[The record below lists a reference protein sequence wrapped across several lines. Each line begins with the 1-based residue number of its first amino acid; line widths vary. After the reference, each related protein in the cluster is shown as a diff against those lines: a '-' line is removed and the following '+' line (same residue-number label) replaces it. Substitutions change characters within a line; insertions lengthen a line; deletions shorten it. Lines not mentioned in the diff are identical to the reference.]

1 MKKLI
6 SAMLCLAILVGVL
19 AFAGCK
25 QKNNDETTV
34 PPDTDAAIDNIIG
47 DGTEPAL
54 EDTTQSAQPGQPVQ
68 PTKPASK
75 KPASTTQKPAQTVKP
90 APTPNTTTPQVEK
103 PSAWKKA
110 GTYTCDKDITAGI
123 YYIKSN
129 GNNCR
134 VILTKGD
141 KKVEF
146 YPLSYG
152 LFVEMRKGYVL
163 KIENGEFISE
173 RELKP
178 MTSSNGVYKLGTYRI
193 GEDIPAGEYVIG
205 EFGNTD
211 FSILNSV
218 DFLSGNN
225 YAITYRGL
233 RVYVKLEAGDYII
246 FNKDTKVVKAK
257 DRTGSYDEKDKSYGG
272 GTYLVGANQDMKAG
286 KYVLVPTDD
295 GNGYSTGAAHIK
307 FSQITGEL
315 NVKKDKSI
323 IIELKDGEF
332 ISFEGFKLVEYVEPA
347 PNPDPNPDPNPNPNP
362 NPNPD
367 PNPNPNPDGNNG
379 GDNNKPDNNGG
390 DNNKPDNNGGDN
402 NKPDNNA
409 GGNKADENKS

>member
-6 SAMLCLAILVGVL
+6 SAMLCLVILVGVL

-34 PPDTDAAIDNIIG
+34 PPDTEAAIDNIIG
-47 DGTEPAL
+47 DDTEPAL
-54 EDTTQSAQPGQPVQ
+54 EDTTQSAQPAQSVRPAQQVL

-178 MTSSNGVYKLGTYRI
+178 MISSNGVYKLGTYRI

-347 PNPDPNPDPNPNPNP
+347 PTEPSSEPSSTPSGESSSESKSDADTPK
-362 NPNPD
+362 
-367 PNPNPNPDGNNG
+367 NNEA
-379 GDNNKPDNNGG
+379 GDNNKPN
-390 DNNKPDNNGGDN
+390 
-402 NKPDNNA
+402 NNA
-409 GGNKADENKS
+409 GDDKANENKS

>member
-34 PPDTDAAIDNIIG
+34 PPNTDAAIDNIVG
-47 DGTEPAL
+47 DDTEPAL
-54 EDTTQSAQPGQPVQ
+54 EDTTQSAQPAQSVRPAQQVQ

-347 PNPDPNPDPNPNPNP
+347 PTEPSSEPSSTPSGESSSESKSDADTPK
-362 NPNPD
+362 
-367 PNPNPNPDGNNG
+367 NNEA
-379 GDNNKPDNNGG
+379 GDNNKPN
-390 DNNKPDNNGGDN
+390 
-402 NKPDNNA
+402 NNA
-409 GGNKADENKS
+409 GGDKANENKS

>member
-1 MKKLI
+1 MKRKLI
-6 SAMLCLAILVGVL
+6 SAVALILCATMFL
-19 AFAGCK
+19 FCGCK
-25 QKNNDETTV
+25 PKSNDETTV

-47 DGTEPAL
+47 DDTEPAAD
-54 EDTTQSAQPGQPVQ
+54 DTTQSAQPAQSVRPAQQVL
-68 PTKPASK
+68 PTRPASK

-90 APTPNTTTPQVEK
+90 APKPNTTTPQVEK
-103 PSAWKKA
+103 PSNWKKA

-123 YYIKSN
+123 YYVKPN
-129 GNNCR
+129 DKNCR
-134 VILTKGD
+134 VTLTKGD
-141 KKVEF
+141 KKPVKF

-163 KIENGEFISE
+163 TIENGQFISE
-173 RELKP
+173 REVKP
-178 MTSSNGVYKLGTYRI
+178 MTSTTGEYKLGTYRI

-225 YAITYRGL
+225 YAVTYDKDL

-272 GTYLVGANQDMKAG
+272 GTYLIGSGKDDDIKPG

-295 GNGYSTGAAHIK
+295 KNGYSTGATNVKAAK
-307 FSQITGEL
+307 ATGEL

-323 IIELKDGEF
+323 TIELKDGQY

-347 PNPDPNPDPNPNPNP
+347 PNPDPNP
-362 NPNPD
+362 
-367 PNPNPNPDGNNG
+367 NPNPNPDGNNG
-379 GDNNKPDNNGG
+379 GDNNKPDNNAGG
-390 DNNKPDNNGGDN
+390 N

>member
-47 DGTEPAL
+47 DDTEPAP
-54 EDTTQSAQPGQPVQ
+54 EDTTQSAQPAQSVRPAQQVL

-347 PNPDPNPDPNPNPNP
+347 PTEPSSEPSSTPSGESSSESKSDADTPK
-362 NPNPD
+362 
-367 PNPNPNPDGNNG
+367 NNEA
-379 GDNNKPDNNGG
+379 GDNNKPN
-390 DNNKPDNNGGDN
+390 
-402 NKPDNNA
+402 NNA
-409 GGNKADENKS
+409 GDDKANENKS

>member
-1 MKKLI
+1 
-6 SAMLCLAILVGVL
+6 
-19 AFAGCK
+19 
-25 QKNNDETTV
+25 
-34 PPDTDAAIDNIIG
+34 
-47 DGTEPAL
+47 
-54 EDTTQSAQPGQPVQ
+54 
-68 PTKPASK
+68 
-75 KPASTTQKPAQTVKP
+75 
-90 APTPNTTTPQVEK
+90 
-103 PSAWKKA
+103 
-110 GTYTCDKDITAGI
+110 
-123 YYIKSN
+123 
-129 GNNCR
+129 
-134 VILTKGD
+134 
-141 KKVEF
+141 
-146 YPLSYG
+146 
-152 LFVEMRKGYVL
+152 MRKGYVL

-332 ISFEGFKLVEYVEPA
+332 ISFEGFKLVECVEPA
-347 PNPDPNPDPNPNPNP
+347 PTEPSSEPSSTPSGESSSESKSDADTPK
-362 NPNPD
+362 
-367 PNPNPNPDGNNG
+367 NNEA
-379 GDNNKPDNNGG
+379 GDNNKPN
-390 DNNKPDNNGGDN
+390 
-402 NKPDNNA
+402 NNA
-409 GGNKADENKS
+409 GDDKANENKS

>member
-47 DGTEPAL
+47 DDTEPAL
-54 EDTTQSAQPGQPVQ
+54 EDTTQSAQPAQSVRPAQQVL

-193 GEDIPAGEYVIG
+193 GEDIPAGEYIIG

-225 YAITYRGL
+225 YAVTYRGL

-347 PNPDPNPDPNPNPNP
+347 PTEPSSEPSSTPSGESSSESKSDADTPK
-362 NPNPD
+362 
-367 PNPNPNPDGNNG
+367 NNEA
-379 GDNNKPDNNGG
+379 
-390 DNNKPDNNGGDN
+390 GDN

>member
-6 SAMLCLAILVGVL
+6 SAMLCLALLVGVL

-193 GEDIPAGEYVIG
+193 GEDIPAG
-205 EFGNTD
+205 NT
-211 FSILNSV
+211 L
-218 DFLSGNN
+218 
-225 YAITYRGL
+225 
-233 RVYVKLEAGDYII
+233 
-246 FNKDTKVVKAK
+246 
-257 DRTGSYDEKDKSYGG
+257 
-272 GTYLVGANQDMKAG
+272 
-286 KYVLVPTDD
+286 
-295 GNGYSTGAAHIK
+295 
-307 FSQITGEL
+307 
-315 NVKKDKSI
+315 
-323 IIELKDGEF
+323 
-332 ISFEGFKLVEYVEPA
+332 
-347 PNPDPNPDPNPNPNP
+347 
-362 NPNPD
+362 
-367 PNPNPNPDGNNG
+367 
-379 GDNNKPDNNGG
+379 
-390 DNNKPDNNGGDN
+390 
-402 NKPDNNA
+402 
-409 GGNKADENKS
+409 

>member
-1 MKKLI
+1 MKRKLI
-6 SAMLCLAILVGVL
+6 SAVALILCATMFL
-19 AFAGCK
+19 FCGCK
-25 QKNNDETTV
+25 PKSNDETTV

-47 DGTEPAL
+47 DDTEPAAG
-54 EDTTQSAQPGQPVQ
+54 DTTQPEHPAQPARPAQQVL
-68 PTKPASK
+68 PTRPASK

-90 APTPNTTTPQVEK
+90 APKPNTTTPQVEK
-103 PSAWKKA
+103 PSNWKKA

-129 GNNCR
+129 GNNCK
-134 VILTKGD
+134 VTLTKGD

-163 KIENGEFISE
+163 KIENGQFISE
-173 RELKP
+173 REVKP
-178 MTSSNGVYKLGTYRI
+178 MTSATGVYKLGAYRI

-225 YAITYRGL
+225 YAVTYRGL

-257 DRTGSYDEKDKSYGG
+257 DRTGSYDEKDKSYSG
-272 GTYLVGANQDMKAG
+272 GTYLIGSGKDDNIKPG
-286 KYVLVPTDD
+286 KYVLVPTEDS
-295 GNGYSTGAAHIK
+295 NGYSTGAAHVK
-307 FSQITGEL
+307 AAKATGEL

-323 IIELKDGEF
+323 TIDLKDGQY
-332 ISFEGFKLVEYVEPA
+332 ISLEGFKLVEYVEE
-347 PNPDPNPDPNPNPNP
+347 
-362 NPNPD
+362 
-367 PNPNPNPDGNNG
+367 
-379 GDNNKPDNNGG
+379 KPTE
-390 DNNKPDNNGGDN
+390 KPTE
-402 NKPDNNA
+402 KPPRSLPRSPPRSLPRSLRRSPRRSPRRNLPRSPVL
-409 GGNKADENKS
+409 K

>member
-1 MKKLI
+1 MKRKLI
-6 SAMLCLAILVGVL
+6 SAVALILCATMLLFC
-19 AFAGCK
+19 GCK
-25 QKNNDETTV
+25 SKKNNDDSTSPSESGAAV
-34 PPDTDAAIDNIIG
+34 DAITDES
-47 DGTEPAL
+47 TEPST
-54 EDTTQSAQPGQPVQ
+54 EGTTEPEKKESTPDAIKKV
-68 PTKPASK
+68 TDSTK
-75 KPASTTQKPAQTVKP
+75 KPGKV
-90 APTPNTTTPQVEK
+90 NTTTPAVKKDE
-103 PSAWKKA
+103 WKKA
-110 GTYTCDKDITAGI
+110 GKYTCGKNLAAGE
-123 YYIKSN
+123 YYIKPDSK
-129 GNNCR
+129 NCS
-134 VILTKGD
+134 VILTDGKHFGKD
-141 KKVEF
+141 EIVEF
-146 YPLSYG
+146 DVLPFG
-152 LFVEMRKGYVL
+152 LFVTMKPGYTLEV
-163 KIENGEFISE
+163 KNGKFIVASAVE
-173 RELKP
+173 K
-178 MTSSNGVYKLGTYRI
+178 MGGKNGVYEIGTYRVGI
-193 GEDIPAGEYVIG
+193 DIPAGEYVIG

-347 PNPDPNPDPNPNPNP
+347 PNPDPDPDPNP

-390 DNNKPDNNGGDN
+390 DNNKPGNNDGEN
-402 NKPDNNA
+402 NKPENNA

>member
-25 QKNNDETTV
+25 PKSNDETTV

-47 DGTEPAL
+47 DDTEPAL

-347 PNPDPNPDPNPNPNP
+347 PNPDPNP
-362 NPNPD
+362 
-367 PNPNPNPDGNNG
+367 NPNPNPDGNNG

-390 DNNKPDNNGGDN
+390 DNNKPDNNGGGN

>member
-47 DGTEPAL
+47 DDTEPAL
-54 EDTTQSAQPGQPVQ
+54 EDTTQSAQPAQSVRPAQQVL

-129 GNNCR
+129 GTNCR

-347 PNPDPNPDPNPNPNP
+347 PTEPSSEPSSTPSGESSSESKSDADTPK
-362 NPNPD
+362 
-367 PNPNPNPDGNNG
+367 NNEA
-379 GDNNKPDNNGG
+379 
-390 DNNKPDNNGGDN
+390 GDN

>member
-25 QKNNDETTV
+25 QKSNDETTV

-47 DGTEPAL
+47 DDTEPAL
-54 EDTTQSAQPGQPVQ
+54 EDTTQSAQPAQSVRPAQQVL

-347 PNPDPNPDPNPNPNP
+347 PTEPSSEPSSTPSGESSSESKSDADTPK
-362 NPNPD
+362 
-367 PNPNPNPDGNNG
+367 NNEA
-379 GDNNKPDNNGG
+379 GDNNKPN
-390 DNNKPDNNGGDN
+390 
-402 NKPDNNA
+402 NNA
-409 GGNKADENKS
+409 VDDKANENKS

>member
-25 QKNNDETTV
+25 PKSNDETTV

-47 DGTEPAL
+47 DDTEPAL

-347 PNPDPNPDPNPNPNP
+347 PTEPSSEPSSTPSGESSSESKSDADTPK
-362 NPNPD
+362 
-367 PNPNPNPDGNNG
+367 NNEA
-379 GDNNKPDNNGG
+379 GDNNKPN
-390 DNNKPDNNGGDN
+390 
-402 NKPDNNA
+402 NNA

>member
-47 DGTEPAL
+47 DDTEPAL
-54 EDTTQSAQPGQPVQ
+54 EDTTQSAQPAQSVRPAQQVL

-257 DRTGSYDEKDKSYGG
+257 DRTSSYDEKDKSYGG

-347 PNPDPNPDPNPNPNP
+347 PTEPSSEPSSTPSGESSSESKSDADTPK
-362 NPNPD
+362 
-367 PNPNPNPDGNNG
+367 NNEA
-379 GDNNKPDNNGG
+379 GDNNKPN
-390 DNNKPDNNGGDN
+390 
-402 NKPDNNA
+402 NNA
-409 GGNKADENKS
+409 GDDKANENKS

>member
-25 QKNNDETTV
+25 PKSNDETTV

-47 DGTEPAL
+47 DDTEPAL

-75 KPASTTQKPAQTVKP
+75 KPASTTRKPAQTVKP

-347 PNPDPNPDPNPNPNP
+347 PNPDPNP
-362 NPNPD
+362 
-367 PNPNPNPDGNNG
+367 NPNPNPDGNNG

-390 DNNKPDNNGGDN
+390 DNNKPDNNGGGN

>member
-1 MKKLI
+1 
-6 SAMLCLAILVGVL
+6 
-19 AFAGCK
+19 
-25 QKNNDETTV
+25 
-34 PPDTDAAIDNIIG
+34 
-47 DGTEPAL
+47 
-54 EDTTQSAQPGQPVQ
+54 
-68 PTKPASK
+68 
-75 KPASTTQKPAQTVKP
+75 
-90 APTPNTTTPQVEK
+90 
-103 PSAWKKA
+103 
-110 GTYTCDKDITAGI
+110 
-123 YYIKSN
+123 
-129 GNNCR
+129 
-134 VILTKGD
+134 
-141 KKVEF
+141 
-146 YPLSYG
+146 
-152 LFVEMRKGYVL
+152 MRKGYVL

-347 PNPDPNPDPNPNPNP
+347 PTEPSSEPSSTPSGESSSESKSDADTPK
-362 NPNPD
+362 
-367 PNPNPNPDGNNG
+367 NNEA
-379 GDNNKPDNNGG
+379 
-390 DNNKPDNNGGDN
+390 GDN

>member
-1 MKKLI
+1 
-6 SAMLCLAILVGVL
+6 MLCLAILVGVL

-34 PPDTDAAIDNIIG
+34 PPNTDAAIDNIVG
-47 DGTEPAL
+47 DDTEPAL

-68 PTKPASK
+68 PAKPAQQVQPTKPASK
-75 KPASTTQKPAQTVKP
+75 KPVATTQKPAQTVKP

-347 PNPDPNPDPNPNPNP
+347 PTEPSSEPSSTPSGESSSESKSDADTPK
-362 NPNPD
+362 
-367 PNPNPNPDGNNG
+367 NNEA
-379 GDNNKPDNNGG
+379 GDNNKPN
-390 DNNKPDNNGGDN
+390 
-402 NKPDNNA
+402 NNA
-409 GGNKADENKS
+409 GGDKANENKS

>member
-47 DGTEPAL
+47 DDTEPAL
-54 EDTTQSAQPGQPVQ
+54 EDTTQSAQPAQSVRPAQQVL

-129 GNNCR
+129 SNNCR

-347 PNPDPNPDPNPNPNP
+347 PTEPSSEPSSTPSGESSSESKSDADTPK
-362 NPNPD
+362 
-367 PNPNPNPDGNNG
+367 NNEA
-379 GDNNKPDNNGG
+379 GDNNKPN
-390 DNNKPDNNGGDN
+390 
-402 NKPDNNA
+402 NNA
-409 GGNKADENKS
+409 GDDKANENKS

>member
-34 PPDTDAAIDNIIG
+34 PPNTDAAIDNIVG
-47 DGTEPAL
+47 DDTEPAL

-68 PTKPASK
+68 PAKPAQQVQPTKPASK
-75 KPASTTQKPAQTVKP
+75 KPVATTQKPAQTVKP

-347 PNPDPNPDPNPNPNP
+347 PTEPSSEPSSTPSGESSSESKSDADTPK
-362 NPNPD
+362 
-367 PNPNPNPDGNNG
+367 NNEA
-379 GDNNKPDNNGG
+379 GDNNKPN
-390 DNNKPDNNGGDN
+390 
-402 NKPDNNA
+402 NNA
-409 GGNKADENKS
+409 GGDKANENKS

>member
-54 EDTTQSAQPGQPVQ
+54 EDTTQSAQPAQSVRPAQQVQ

-347 PNPDPNPDPNPNPNP
+347 PTEPSSEPSSTPSGESSSESKSDADTPK
-362 NPNPD
+362 
-367 PNPNPNPDGNNG
+367 NNEA
-379 GDNNKPDNNGG
+379 GDNNKPN
-390 DNNKPDNNGGDN
+390 
-402 NKPDNNA
+402 NNA
-409 GGNKADENKS
+409 GDDKVNENKS

>member
-25 QKNNDETTV
+25 PKSNDETTV

-47 DGTEPAL
+47 DDTEPAL

-272 GTYLVGANQDMKAG
+272 GTYLIGANQDMKAG

-347 PNPDPNPDPNPNPNP
+347 PTEPSSEPSSTPSGESSSESKSDADTPK
-362 NPNPD
+362 
-367 PNPNPNPDGNNG
+367 NNEA
-379 GDNNKPDNNGG
+379 GDNNKPN
-390 DNNKPDNNGGDN
+390 
-402 NKPDNNA
+402 NNA
-409 GGNKADENKS
+409 GDDKANENKS

>member
-34 PPDTDAAIDNIIG
+34 PPDTDAAIDNIVG
-47 DGTEPAL
+47 DDTEPAL

-68 PTKPASK
+68 PAKPAQQVQPTKPAST
-75 KPASTTQKPAQTVKP
+75 KPVATTQKPEQAVKP

-347 PNPDPNPDPNPNPNP
+347 PTEPSSEPSSTPSGESSSESKSDADTPK
-362 NPNPD
+362 
-367 PNPNPNPDGNNG
+367 NNEA
-379 GDNNKPDNNGG
+379 GDNNKPN
-390 DNNKPDNNGGDN
+390 
-402 NKPDNNA
+402 NNA
-409 GGNKADENKS
+409 GDDKANENKS

>member
-34 PPDTDAAIDNIIG
+34 PPDTDAAIDNIVG
-47 DGTEPAL
+47 DDTEPAL
-54 EDTTQSAQPGQPVQ
+54 EDTTQSAQPAQSVRPAQQVQ

-347 PNPDPNPDPNPNPNP
+347 PTEPSSEPSSTPSGESSSESKSDADTPK
-362 NPNPD
+362 
-367 PNPNPNPDGNNG
+367 NNEA
-379 GDNNKPDNNGG
+379 GDNNKPN
-390 DNNKPDNNGGDN
+390 
-402 NKPDNNA
+402 NNA
-409 GGNKADENKS
+409 GGDKANENKS

>member
-34 PPDTDAAIDNIIG
+34 PPNTDAAIDNIVS
-47 DGTEPAL
+47 DDTEPAP
-54 EDTTQSAQPGQPVQ
+54 EDTTQSAQPGQPVQPAKPAQQIQ

-347 PNPDPNPDPNPNPNP
+347 PTEPSSEPSSTPSGESSSESKSDADTPK
-362 NPNPD
+362 
-367 PNPNPNPDGNNG
+367 NNEA
-379 GDNNKPDNNGG
+379 GDNNKPN
-390 DNNKPDNNGGDN
+390 
-402 NKPDNNA
+402 NNA
-409 GGNKADENKS
+409 GGDKANENKS

>member
-25 QKNNDETTV
+25 QKNNDETTA
-34 PPDTDAAIDNIIG
+34 PPNTDAAIDNIIG
-47 DGTEPAL
+47 DDTEPAP
-54 EDTTQSAQPGQPVQ
+54 EDTTQSAQPAQSVRPAQQVQ

-347 PNPDPNPDPNPNPNP
+347 PTEPSSEPSSTPSGESSSESKSDADTPK
-362 NPNPD
+362 
-367 PNPNPNPDGNNG
+367 NNEA
-379 GDNNKPDNNGG
+379 GDNNKPN
-390 DNNKPDNNGGDN
+390 
-402 NKPDNNA
+402 NNA
-409 GGNKADENKS
+409 GDDKANENKS

>member
-47 DGTEPAL
+47 DDTEPAL
-54 EDTTQSAQPGQPVQ
+54 EDTTQSAQPAQSVRPAQQVL

-286 KYVLVPTDD
+286 KYVLVPTED
-295 GNGYSTGAAHIK
+295 GNGYSTGAEHIK

-347 PNPDPNPDPNPNPNP
+347 PTEPSSEPSSTPSGESSSESKSDADTPK
-362 NPNPD
+362 
-367 PNPNPNPDGNNG
+367 NNEA
-379 GDNNKPDNNGG
+379 
-390 DNNKPDNNGGDN
+390 GDN

>member
-34 PPDTDAAIDNIIG
+34 PPDTDAAIDNIVG
-47 DGTEPAL
+47 DDTEPAL

-68 PTKPASK
+68 PAKPAQQVQPTKPASK
-75 KPASTTQKPAQTVKP
+75 KPVATTQKPEQAVKP

-347 PNPDPNPDPNPNPNP
+347 PTEPSSEPSSTPSGESSSESKSDADTPK
-362 NPNPD
+362 
-367 PNPNPNPDGNNG
+367 NNEA
-379 GDNNKPDNNGG
+379 GDNNKPN
-390 DNNKPDNNGGDN
+390 
-402 NKPDNNA
+402 NNA
-409 GGNKADENKS
+409 GDDKANENKS